1 MDKEQILTK
10 ITDVGVVAVVRA
22 NSSEQA
28 MKIADACIEGGI
40 PAIELT
46 FTVPHADKVIAD
58 LAAKYT
64 HGEIILGAGT
74 VMDPETARIAILA
87 GAQFIVSPYFNPETV
102 RLCNRYRVACMPGAM
117 TIKEIVS
124 AMESGADIVKV
135 FPGDLFGPKIIK
147 DVRGP
152 IPYAKLMPTGGV
164 DVSNVED
171 WIKAGAVAVGTG
183 SSLTKGAA
191 AGDYKAVA
199 EKAKEF
205 VAAVKAARENM

>member
-1 MDKEQILTK
+1 MDKEQIITK

-102 RLCNRYRVACMPGAM
+102 KLCNRYRVACMPGAM

-164 DVSNVED
+164 DVSNVAE
-171 WIKAGAVAVGTG
+171 WVKAGAVAVGTG

-191 AGDYKAVA
+191 TGDYKAVA

-205 VAAVKAARENM
+205 VAAVKAARENL